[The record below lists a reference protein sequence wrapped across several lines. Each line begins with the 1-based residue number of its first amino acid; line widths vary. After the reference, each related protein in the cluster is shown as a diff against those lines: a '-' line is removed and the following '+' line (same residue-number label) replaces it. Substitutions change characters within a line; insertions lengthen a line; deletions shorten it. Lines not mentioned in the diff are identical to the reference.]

1 MIQIPLI
8 SLRLEA
14 TDEAYAYFDQHIRT
28 LPRNS
33 KGQINGRSF
42 EMWNTDVDAFRH
54 AYVSGVFTQEY
65 NEQTA
70 DFLGRL
76 NEMSLTREPEDEENM
91 DLWNNAVGRKY
102 GKSSKSRKNLADKL
116 KKALENGELIISP
129 KDPRKFKGNKSR
141 SSIDTQKQVVVIEEE
156 DTGRNEK
163 FLDLISGVIMS
174 KDKFVSQ
181 IQEGQ
186 YPGYHVAS
194 IDQDITPMSKPDDLI
209 ENNLG

>member
-1 MIQIPLI
+1 MIRIPLI

-14 TDEAYAYFDQHIRT
+14 TDEAYIFFDEQIRK

-33 KGQINGRSF
+33 KGQINGTSF

-65 NEQTA
+65 NEKAA

-102 GKSSKSRKNLADKL
+102 GKISKSRKNLADKL
-116 KKALENGELIISP
+116 KKALKNGELIISP
-129 KDPRKFKGNKSR
+129 RDLRKFKGNTSR
-141 SSIDTQKQVVVIEEE
+141 SSIDIQKSVVVIQEK
-156 DTGRNEK
+156 DTGRNEQ
-163 FLDLISGVIMS
+163 FLDLLSGKTMS
-174 KDKFVSQ
+174 KDEFVSK

-186 YPGYHVAS
+186 YPGYHLAS
-194 IDQDITPMSKPDDLI
+194 IDRDTTPISKPDSTI
-209 ENNLG
+209 KNNLG